1 MKCKRVDYL
10 MMNKMIII
18 NPPINL
24 PYCLSI
30 HPSIYLPI
38 NKSIYLSLYSSF
50 NGSMSLSLSQWQC
63 YQFAG
68 DEENDRKQEINEEED
83 EDFDCSCG
91 TDAGPRDGEPF
102 RDEDEQQNEK
112 CVGAC

>member
-1 MKCKRVDYL
+1 MVKNLIMNPSRLVDIASPEFYSS
-10 MMNKMIII
+10 
-18 NPPINL
+18 
-24 PYCLSI
+24 SI
-30 HPSIYLPI
+30 LV
-38 NKSIYLSLYSSF
+38 LYSSF
-50 NGSMSLSLSQWQC
+50 TGSMSLSLSQWQC

-83 EDFDCSCG
+83 EDFDCSCRA
-91 TDAGPRDGEPF
+91 DAGPRDGEPF